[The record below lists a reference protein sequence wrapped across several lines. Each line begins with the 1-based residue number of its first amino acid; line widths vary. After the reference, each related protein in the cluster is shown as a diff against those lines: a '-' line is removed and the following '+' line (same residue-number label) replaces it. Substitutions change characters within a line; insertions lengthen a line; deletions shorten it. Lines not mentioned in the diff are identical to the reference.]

1 MSIAPKLRGLEDT
14 GAGWKMA
21 IMDTRDGEYGPF
33 DKDTL
38 PAGTHGQR
46 GERLAE
52 LHQANF
58 VHGDVRDANIMVR
71 KRDKLGIMLVDFD
84 YLVMGYW

>member
-1 MSIAPKLRGLEDT
+1 MGIAPKLKGIEDI
-14 GAGWKMA
+14 GAGWKML

-46 GERLAE
+46 GNAGPSFIKPTLCTAM
-52 LHQANF
+52 
-58 VHGDVRDANIMVR
+58 RDANITVR
-71 KRDKLGIMLVDFD
+71 NHDKLGFMPVDFD
-84 YLVMGYW
+84 YLVMDHW